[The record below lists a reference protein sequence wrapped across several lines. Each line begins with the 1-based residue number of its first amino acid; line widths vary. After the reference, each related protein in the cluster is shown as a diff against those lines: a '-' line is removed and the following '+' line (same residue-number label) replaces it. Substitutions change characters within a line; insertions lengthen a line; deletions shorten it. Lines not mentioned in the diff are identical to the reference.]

1 MFNVI
6 SYQRNTNKSYFVI
19 PSHPFTMVVLKK
31 TKDNQAGKDEED
43 ENLFLFTVDGIVH
56 WW

>member
-1 MFNVI
+1 M
-6 SYQRNTNKSYFVI
+6 I

-56 WW
+56 WWQML

>member
-1 MFNVI
+1 
-6 SYQRNTNKSYFVI
+6 
-19 PSHPFTMVVLKK
+19 MVVLNK